1 MIRPVDLSPGKGPLQ
16 PLEDRFMPDMHPQR
30 SLRLGTVSAEVPFAD
45 QQPGKKA
52 EVTVVRRRAFPVV
65 HVTAPQIA
73 QIEAGL
79 PVRLRAAPDSL
90 QGHGHGGHLV
100 EACSVLPARP
110 PPGAFEALASLT
122 ARSSLLSP
130 DGAAPS
136 RAPPGFHPK
145 VPPGT

>member
-1 MIRPVDLSPGKGPLQ
+1 MS
-16 PLEDRFMPDMHPQR
+16 DMHPQR
-30 SLRLGTVSAEVPFAD
+30 YLRLATVSAEVPFAD
-45 QQPGKKA
+45 QQPGQKA
-52 EVTVVRRRAFPVV
+52 EVKVVRRRAFPVV

-100 EACSVLPARP
+100 EACSVLPARS
-110 PPGAFEALASLT
+110 PPGAFEALSSLI

-136 RAPPGFHPK
+136 GSLAVFHRK
-145 VPPGT
+145 VPRGTKLLRW